1 VLVKDIIRFLE
12 NEAPL
17 FLQEDYDNSGLQWG
31 DPGQDVEKVLV
42 CLDFTEQSLE
52 AAKKENAGLIIS
64 HHPPLFK
71 PLRSINTA
79 GGIGAL
85 ISECIKRDI
94 CVYSMHTN
102 YDTAK
107 NGLNYY
113 LAKTLELDQI
123 TALKTHYRE
132 ALYKLVVF
140 APEDSLSVVRN
151 AMYEAGAGWIGNYS
165 HCGFFVKGN
174 GTLKPLEGTNPY
186 IGQTGKLETVD
197 EYRLETVVPERLLDS
212 VIQSMLK
219 AHPYE
224 EVAYDVYRLEN
235 GVREYSLGAV
245 GKLAKGMNTDEFIT
259 HVKEKLKVPNVRIIG
274 SINGKPINSV
284 AVFCGSFDRDIKPIV
299 QKNVDALVTGDLKY
313 HDAQQLKQSGIFTVD
328 AGHYHTE
335 KLFVMAISELLKS
348 SLKDVIIIEHY
359 EQDVFEYR

>member
-1 VLVKDIIRFLE
+1 VLVKDIIGLLE
-12 NEAPL
+12 EKAPL
-17 FLQEDYDNSGLQWG
+17 FLQESYDNSGLQWG
-31 DPGQDVEKVLV
+31 DPERDVKKVLV

-52 AAKKENAGLIIS
+52 AAAKENAGLIIS

-71 PLRSINTA
+71 PLRNINTA
-79 GGIGAL
+79 AGIGAM
-85 ISECIKRDI
+85 IAECIKRDI
-94 CVYSMHTN
+94 CVYAMHTN

-107 NGLNYY
+107 DGLNYY
-113 LAKTLELDQI
+113 LAKTLELEQV

-140 APEDSLSVVRN
+140 IPEDSLSAVRS
-151 AMYEAGAGWIGNYS
+151 AMYEAGAGWIEKYS

-174 GTLKPLEGTNPY
+174 GTFKPLEGTNPY

-197 EYRLETVVPERLLDS
+197 EYRLETIVPENLLDS

-235 GVREYSLGAV
+235 GGHEYSLGTV
-245 GKLAKGMNTDEFIT
+245 GKLTKGMKPDEFIS
-259 HVKEKLKVPNVRIIG
+259 HVKEKLKVSNVRIIG
-274 SINGKPINSV
+274 SVDGKPINSV
-284 AVFCGSFDRDIKPIV
+284 AVFCGSFDGDIKPLV
-299 QKNVDALVTGDLKY
+299 QKNADALVTGDLKY

-328 AGHYHTE
+328 AGHYYTE

-348 SLKDVIIIEHY
+348 SFKDVIIIEHY

>member
-1 VLVKDIIRFLE
+1 VLIKDIIGFLE
-12 NEAPL
+12 DEAPF
-17 FLQEDYDNSGLQWG
+17 FLQESYDNSGLQWG
-31 DPGQDVEKVLV
+31 DPEQDVKKVLV
-42 CLDFTEQSLE
+42 CLDFTQQSLE
-52 AAKKENAGLIIS
+52 TAAKENAGLIIS

-71 PLRSINTA
+71 PLKSINT
-79 GGIGAL
+79 GSGIGEL
-85 ISECIKRDI
+85 IAGCIKRDI

-102 YDTAK
+102 YDTAR

-113 LAKTLELDQI
+113 LAEALGLKQI
-123 TALKTHYRE
+123 SALKTHYRE

-140 APEDSLSVVRN
+140 ISEDSLSVVRN

-165 HCGFFVKGN
+165 NCGFFVKGN
-174 GTLKPLEGTNPY
+174 GTFKPLEGTNPY

-197 EYRLETVVPERLLDS
+197 EYRLETIVPENLLDS

-235 GVREYSLGAV
+235 SGYEYSLGEV
-245 GKLAKGMNTDEFIT
+245 GKLTEDMKPAEFISY
-259 HVKEKLKVPNVRIIG
+259 VKDRLNAPNVRIIG
-274 SINGKPINSV
+274 SIDGKPINNT
-284 AVFCGSFDRDIKPIV
+284 AVFCGSFDGDIKSLV

-313 HDAQQLKQSGIFTVD
+313 HDAQQLKQSGIFTID

-335 KLFVMAISELLKS
+335 KLFVKAISDVLKS
-348 SLKDVIIIEHY
+348 RFKDVIIIEHH